1 MAPYAKRKSP
11 EEDLGEYVKSGNAHA
26 HRRVV
31 KPRNRFADMPNE
43 EILYMLSNRGDHSKI
58 ADQAAEDELMAEMSS
73 RGLWSDVQNAANIT
87 DFTTGTAKMISD
99 ATGLSAK
106 IPKVEAVSKK
116 IPIVGTAA
124 SLVQGVAQQASKQN
138 PYGSGLPSGWHIV
151 NDTIEGSYGFTGPF
165 YPLVQTVFG
174 GVLSNVANTH
184 NSRREAK
191 EYQALFDAKER
202 TELEEKV
209 LYALSRDWGRGEN
222 TQTYSSGIQA
232 GENAAREEFRTK
244 YLAAT
249 TQEEADALMA
259 AELQA
264 RRDYDDVMDGASWFN
279 RSLTGV
285 KATSLPPSEAAKY
298 IRNWTMF
305 EKVGQE
311 NARNEGIPP
320 L

>member
-1 MAPYAKRKSP
+1 MAPIGKKKDSKEPDDYMT
-11 EEDLGEYVKSGNAHA
+11 SGNPRAHK
-26 HRRVV
+26 RVV

-58 ADQAAEDELMAEMSS
+58 ADQAAEDDLMAEMSS
-73 RGLWSDVQNAANIT
+73 RGLWSNVQGAANMV
-87 DFTTGTAKMISD
+87 DFTTGSAKMISD
-99 ATGLSAK
+99 ASGLSGRFNS
-106 IPKVEAVSKK
+106 VGAVSKR
-116 IPIVGTAA
+116 IPMVGTAA
-124 SLVQGVAQQASKQN
+124 SLVQGAAQQASKQN
-138 PYGSGLPSGWHIV
+138 PYGAGLPSGYHIF
-151 NDTIEGSYGFTGPF
+151 NDAIEGSYGFTGPF

-174 GVLSNVANTH
+174 GALSNIAN
-184 NSRREAK
+184 NYNAKEEAQ

-202 TELEEKV
+202 TKLEEKI

-222 TQTYSSGIQA
+222 TQTYSSGIQG
-232 GENAAREEFRTK
+232 GENAAREAFRTK

-249 TQEEADALMA
+249 TQEEADAIMA

-264 RRDYDDVMDGASWFN
+264 RRDYDSVMDGASWFN

-285 KATSLPPSEAAKY
+285 KATSLPPSEAAEY
-298 IRNWTMF
+298 IRNWTKR

>member
-1 MAPYAKRKSP
+1 MAPIGKKKDGKEPDDYMT
-11 EEDLGEYVKSGNAHA
+11 SGNAHA

-31 KPRNRFADMPNE
+31 KPRNRFANMPNE

-99 ATGLSAK
+99 ATGLS
-106 IPKVEAVSKK
+106 SKFK
-116 IPIVGTAA
+116 SVGAASKRVPMIGTAA
-124 SLVQGVAQQASKQN
+124 SLVQGASQQASKQN
-138 PYGSGLPSGWHIV
+138 PYGAGLPSGYHIF
-151 NDTIEGSYGFTGPF
+151 NDAIEGSYGFAGPF

-174 GVLSNVANTH
+174 GALSGVAN
-184 NSRREAK
+184 NYNAKNEAE
-191 EYQALFDAKER
+191 EYQGLFDSKQR
-202 TELEEKV
+202 GELEKKI
-209 LYALSRDWGRGEN
+209 LYALSRDWGRGEQ
-222 TQTYSSGIQA
+222 TQVYSSGIQG
-232 GENAAREEFRTK
+232 GENAAREAFRTK

-249 TQEEADALMA
+249 TQEEADAIMA

-264 RRDYDDVMDGASWFN
+264 RRDYDSVMDGASWFN
-279 RSLTGV
+279 RSLTGA
-285 KATSLPPSEAAKY
+285 KATSLPPSEAAEY
-298 IRNWTMF
+298 IRNWTQW
-305 EKVGQE
+305 EKAGQE